1 MITFYAA
8 IGCYRIV
15 NEDGQKAAYIQ
26 KLGKYHKI
34 SVPEFAV
41 WSALLWQ
48 VMTYEELKAAYYEIM
63 THQSGP
69 VMDFDELLQN
79 LLQRKLILSGVGYT
93 GVDALYRM
101 LADAFVVPYRISA
114 PRKAFGMIRLLVKG
128 KLPITGALQA
138 MKERKLTSN
147 ESRVVNL
154 VEQTPLSTT
163 ELIRCFDRSVY
174 DVSSAEKVIAAIYT
188 DSTQKEIASEQFW
201 SPNTNPV
208 LEAVSNLYL
217 DRRIILEV
225 P

>member
-101 LADAFVVPYRISA
+101 LTDAFVVPYRISA

-154 VEQTPLSTT
+154 VEQTPLSTA

-188 DSTQKEIASEQFW
+188 DSTQTEIASEQFW